1 MVRKYKKKNILRN
14 YSQEALDQ
22 ALEEVR
28 GGKLSIR
35 AAAKTYDVPRS
46 TISDYLRGNSVE
58 GCSLGRPP
66 ALPTKV
72 EESLVTKAI
81 DAANKGL
88 GVSRLHM
95 MTKAGM

>member
-1 MVRKYKKKNILRN
+1 MFQMVRKYKKRNILRN

-35 AAAKTYDVPRS
+35 AAAKKYNIPRS
-46 TISDYLRGNSVE
+46 TTSENSVD

-72 EESLVTKAI
+72 KDTLVSKAI

-95 MTKAGM
+95 TTKAGM